1 MGQTTA
7 TPFVLL
13 AALMAMCAAC
23 SGPES
28 GTGHP
33 PSATSRAPVAG
44 AVTAPATRTV
54 TSPPQATPPQA
65 TPPQATPPQATQ
77 PQATPPQA
85 TPPQATPAGTRRG
98 ARHRHTHVTAGPVP
112 YGVTCR
118 PTALQLG
125 LGQRLSQATSQLTLL
140 FTLTNVSAA
149 GCDLRGYPGVALL
162 NAGGRP
168 MPFRIH
174 WGTTDQMLT
183 KTPPVLVP
191 LAPGAVAYFAVSKWL
206 CYARSYSAG
215 RYIQVIPPNDYQA
228 EPALRLRYLGI
239 DYCRTSYPGN
249 VVGVSPVE

>member
-54 TSPPQATPPQA
+54 TSPPPATPPQA
-65 TPPQATPPQATQ
+65 TAPQATA
-77 PQATPPQA
+77 
-85 TPPQATPAGTRRG
+85 PQATPARTRRG
-98 ARHRHTHVTAGPVP
+98 AGHRHAHVTAGPVP
-112 YGVTCR
+112 YGVTCQ

-149 GCDLRGYPGVALL
+149 GCDLRGYPGVTLL

-168 MPFRIH
+168 MPFRLH

-239 DYCRTSYPGN
+239 DYCRTGYPGN
-249 VVGVSPVE
+249 VVGVSPVEPTELAVLGLHR

>member
-54 TSPPQATPPQA
+54 TSPPPATS
-65 TPPQATPPQATQ
+65 
-77 PQATPPQA
+77 
-85 TPPQATPAGTRRG
+85 PQATPAGTRRG
-98 ARHRHTHVTAGPVP
+98 SRHRHTHVTAGPVP

-140 FTLTNVSAA
+140 F
-149 GCDLRGYPGVALL
+149 
-162 NAGGRP
+162 
-168 MPFRIH
+168 
-174 WGTTDQMLT
+174 
-183 KTPPVLVP
+183 
-191 LAPGAVAYFAVSKWL
+191 
-206 CYARSYSAG
+206 
-215 RYIQVIPPNDYQA
+215 
-228 EPALRLRYLGI
+228 
-239 DYCRTSYPGN
+239 
-249 VVGVSPVE
+249 